1 MQVENT
7 LDIILDSHNITD
19 LIGTDSGLVFNACRQ
34 IYSDRCRLQKKGI
47 YFRHVES
54 DVNKILG
61 EFCTNMGI
69 DASDGIV
76 LPCLS
81 DYASPLMLIEKK
93 NFDSPLH
100 RLSQDRQMNRK
111 IIKDLYPLPLIEDQ
125 LDRLQSARILY
136 VSKKGLL
143 VPRYEVED

>member
-1 MQVENT
+1 MQAENT
-7 LDIILDSHNITD
+7 LDISSHNITD
-19 LIGTDSGLVFNACRQ
+19 LIGTDSGLMPFTR
-34 IYSDRCRLQKKGI
+34 KKGI

-54 DVNKILG
+54 DINKILG

-76 LPCLS
+76 LPYLS
-81 DYASPLMLIEKK
+81 DYASPLIL
-93 NFDSPLH
+93 P
-100 RLSQDRQMNRK
+100 QDQQMNRK